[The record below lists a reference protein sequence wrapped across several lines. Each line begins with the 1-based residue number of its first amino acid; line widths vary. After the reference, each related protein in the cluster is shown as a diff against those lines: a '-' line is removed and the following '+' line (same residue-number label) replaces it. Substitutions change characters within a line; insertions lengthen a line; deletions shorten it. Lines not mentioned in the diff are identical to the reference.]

1 MPGRVLIVT
10 DIQNGF
16 TRIGNLASER
26 ITAKIPTMVRIVE
39 EEHAAGTPIIF
50 TKDTHVEN
58 DREFEVFPPHCIEGT
73 EEHDLVEEL
82 RPFEEDAEAVIEK
95 RRYSA
100 FFETDLDRVLA
111 KLAPDEVHMM
121 GVCTDICVLHTTSDL
136 RNHDYPVVI
145 RREGVETF
153 DTPGHDAD
161 EVNRFALAHAENI
174 LGAKVV

>member
-1 MPGRVLIVT
+1 MAGRALIVT

-26 ITAKIPTMVRIVE
+26 MTALIPTIVRIAE
-39 EEHAAGTPIIF
+39 EERAAGTPIIF

-58 DREFEVFPPHCIEGT
+58 DKEFEVFPPHCIEGT

-82 RPFEEDAEAVIEK
+82 LPFESDAEAVIEK
-95 RRYSA
+95 HRYSA
-100 FFETDLDRVLA
+100 FFQTELDKVLER
-111 KLAPDEVHMM
+111 LAPDEVHIV
-121 GVCTDICVLHTTSDL
+121 GVCSDICVLHTTADL

-153 DTPGHDAD
+153 DGPGHDAD
-161 EVNRFALAHAENI
+161 EMNRFALTHAETI